1 MKPAGHVRVNVTDD
15 NLIVL
20 DLVKGQIFT
29 ANMIGS
35 RIWRGLFV
43 DNQPEERLVEVIATE
58 FGTTHEVVAKD
69 VEKFVV
75 QLRQQGLVAD
85 SEQELNGARQP

>member
-1 MKPAGHVRVNVTDD
+1 MKPAQHVRANVTDD

-29 ANMIGS
+29 ANTIGS

-43 DNQPEERLVEVIATE
+43 DHQPEEQLVEAIASE
-58 FGTTHEVVAKD
+58 WGTAREIVAKD

-75 QLRQQGLVAD
+75 QLKQQGLVAD
-85 SEQELNGARQP
+85 A

>member
-1 MKPAGHVRVNVTDD
+1 MKPTQHVRANVTPD

-29 ANMIGS
+29 ANTVGS
-35 RIWRGLFV
+35 RIWRGLFL
-43 DNQPEERLVEVIATE
+43 DNQPEEQLVETIASE
-58 FGTTHEVVAKD
+58 WGTAPEIVAKD

-75 QLRQQGLVAD
+75 QLKQQGLVAD
-85 SEQELNGARQP
+85 S

>member
-1 MKPAGHVRVNVTDD
+1 MKPAQHVRANVTDD

-43 DNQPEERLVEVIATE
+43 DDQPTEQLVEAIATE
-58 FGTTHEVVAKD
+58 WGTTPEIVGKD

-75 QLRQQGLVAD
+75 QLKQRGLVAD
-85 SEQELNGARQP
+85 S

>member
-1 MKPAGHVRVNVTDD
+1 MKPTQHVRANVTAD

-29 ANMIGS
+29 ANSIGS

-43 DNQPEERLVEVIATE
+43 ENQPEEQLADDIAKEWETKPE
-58 FGTTHEVVAKD
+58 IVAKD
-69 VEKFVV
+69 IEKFLV
-75 QLRQQGLVAD
+75 QLKQQGLVAD
-85 SEQELNGARQP
+85 S

>member
-1 MKPAGHVRVNVTDD
+1 MTMKPTQHVRANVSDD

-29 ANMIGS
+29 ANAIGS

-43 DNQPEERLVEVIATE
+43 DEQPKEQLVEVIATE
-58 FGTTHEVVAKD
+58 FGTTQEVVEKD

-75 QLRQQGLVAD
+75 QLKQQGLVAD
-85 SEQELNGARQP
+85 S

>member
-1 MKPAGHVRVNVTDD
+1 MKPAQHVRANVTDD

-29 ANMIGS
+29 ANVIGS

-43 DNQPEERLVEVIATE
+43 DNQPTEQLVETISTE
-58 FGTTHEVVAKD
+58 WGTTPEVVAKD
-69 VEKFVV
+69 VEKFLV
-75 QLRQQGLVAD
+75 QLKQRGLLAD
-85 SEQELNGARQP
+85 S

>member
-1 MKPAGHVRVNVTDD
+1 MKPTQHVRANVTAD

-29 ANMIGS
+29 ANTVGS
-35 RIWRGLFV
+35 RIWRGLFL
-43 DNQPEERLVEVIATE
+43 DNQSEEQLIENIASE
-58 FGTTHEVVAKD
+58 WGTAPDIVAKD

-75 QLRQQGLVAD
+75 QLKQQGLVAD
-85 SEQELNGARQP
+85 S

>member
-1 MKPAGHVRVNVTDD
+1 MKPTQHVRANVSTD

-29 ANMIGS
+29 ANTIGS
-35 RIWRGLFV
+35 RIWRGLFL
-43 DNQPEERLVEVIATE
+43 DNQSEEQLVQDIAKE
-58 FGTTHEVVAKD
+58 WGTTPEIVAKD
-69 VEKFVV
+69 VNRFVV

-85 SEQELNGARQP
+85 A

>member
-1 MKPAGHVRVNVTDD
+1 MKPNQHVRANVTDD

-29 ANMIGS
+29 ANTIGS

-43 DNQPEERLVEVIATE
+43 DNQPKEQLVEAIATE
-58 FGTTHEVVAKD
+58 WETTPEIVAKD

-85 SEQELNGARQP
+85 S

>member
-1 MKPAGHVRVNVTDD
+1 MKPAQHVRANVTDD

-29 ANMIGS
+29 ANTIGS

-43 DNQPEERLVEVIATE
+43 NNQPKEQLVEVISTE
-58 FGTTHEVVAKD
+58 FGTTPEVVEKD

-75 QLRQQGLVAD
+75 QLKQQGLVAD
-85 SEQELNGARQP
+85 S